1 MKQRTKDALARI
13 GDIAR
18 LHQPELLVS
27 KQQIKKVECIELVR
41 NNRDSRSQSFGYA
54 PRPFVMCNFPH
65 KRPTNTAALYERF
78 NGDFVLRILPDP
90 GLGVPYG
97 KDRIWPIFL
106 STVAVIQQSP
116 VIRFKTASEILDL
129 FGMHNSGHQFNR
141 LVDGFKR
148 IFSATIVF
156 GPRDD
161 IKQQNLFAEENGVD
175 APKLA
180 FARERFHFIDKA
192 TLWYDRQDRGTKHFE
207 NEIVLNPTF
216 FNEIMAHPIPT
227 DLDAVRALADSPG
240 ALDLYMWLTYRCFAI
255 APGIETPVPLFGPHG
270 LVHQLGS
277 EQYARPRDF
286 RRQLDLWLR
295 AVRLLWPNCPAKI
308 NNDGDYLVLRHGIA
322 MHRKALAAGS

>member
-1 MKQRTKDALARI
+1 MKKRTKEALARI
-13 GDIAR
+13 GDIVR
-18 LHQPELLVS
+18 LHHPDVVAT
-27 KQQIKKVECIELVR
+27 KQTQKKAECIELVR
-41 NNRDSRSQSFGYA
+41 TNRETRSQSFGYA

-65 KRPTNTAALYERF
+65 KRPNNTAALYERF
-78 NGDFVLRILPDP
+78 NGEFVLRILPDP
-90 GLGVPYG
+90 ALGVPYG

-106 STVAVIQQSP
+106 STVAVLQQSP
-116 VIRFKTASEILDL
+116 VIRFDAASEILDL
-129 FGMHNSGHQFNR
+129 FGLHNSGHQFNR

-161 IKQQNLFAEENGVD
+161 IKQQSLFPDDSGADV
-175 APKLA
+175 PKLA

-192 TLWYDRQDRGTKHFE
+192 TLWYDRQDKASKHFE

-216 FNEIMAHPIPT
+216 FREIMAHPIPT

-240 ALDLYMWLTYRCFAI
+240 ALDLYMWLSYRCFGMN
-255 APGIETPVPLFGPHG
+255 PGQEVPVPLFGPHG

-277 EQYARPRDF
+277 EQYARQRDF

-295 AVRLLWPNCPAKI
+295 SVRLLWPNCPAKI
-308 NNDGDYLVLRHGIA
+308 NTDGSCLVLKHGAALHQKVIA
-322 MHRKALAAGS
+322 SGS